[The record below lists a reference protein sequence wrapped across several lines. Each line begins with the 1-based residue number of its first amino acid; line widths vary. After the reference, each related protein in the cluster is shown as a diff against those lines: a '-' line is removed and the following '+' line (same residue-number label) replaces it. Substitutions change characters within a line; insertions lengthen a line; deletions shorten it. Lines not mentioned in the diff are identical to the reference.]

1 MKELSKE
8 TKFNMSIETMISLAG
23 GLIIATGFYFNL
35 KAQINEAMLQPVPT
49 ISREEFDMK
58 DNMIRN
64 EVMNNRE
71 LIEKNFEKLEIIE
84 ARLYELKT
92 N

>member
-1 MKELSKE
+1 
-8 TKFNMSIETMISLAG
+8 
-23 GLIIATGFYFNL
+23 
-35 KAQINEAMLQPVPT
+35 
-49 ISREEFDMK
+49 MK

>member
-1 MKELSKE
+1 
-8 TKFNMSIETMISLAG
+8 
-23 GLIIATGFYFNL
+23 
-35 KAQINEAMLQPVPT
+35 MLQPEPV
-49 ISREEFDMK
+49 ISREEYDLK
-58 DNMIRN
+58 DNAIRS
-64 EVMNNRE
+64 EIMNNRE

>member
-1 MKELSKE
+1 
-8 TKFNMSIETMISLAG
+8 
-23 GLIIATGFYFNL
+23 
-35 KAQINEAMLQPVPT
+35 MLQPAPT
-49 ISREEFDMK
+49 ITREEFDMK